1 MKERQIPDG
10 NGKAGAYFWLD
21 KVLHSS
27 RKLHEPM
34 RPQPKL
40 AVRKKIRIKSPH
52 LKGNSLA
59 LYAMYVRLHFTPL
72 LVSKSNL
79 WILQAIFFFLFIDC
93 CCIHFSKHTV
103 CVSSFLM
110 ACCLNLT
117 IQSHYVAAVPGSCW
131 LGLHL
136 GKKPRSEEPLPPRP
150 FPSSSASPVPQMLCL
165 PAEEIKTCACMRVRV
180 C

>member
-79 WILQAIFFFLFIDC
+79 WILQAIFFFCSLIAVVFT
-93 CCIHFSKHTV
+93 SANTL
-103 CVSSFLM
+103 CV
-110 ACCLNLT
+110 
-117 IQSHYVAAVPGSCW
+117 
-131 LGLHL
+131 
-136 GKKPRSEEPLPPRP
+136 
-150 FPSSSASPVPQMLCL
+150 CL
-165 PAEEIKTCACMRVRV
+165 PFLWRAV
-180 C
+180 